1 MAGWLGVIGVSLF
14 FGALAAWWNRM
25 AMRQQSDY
33 ALVVYAL
40 GFFAA
45 GITMR
50 SMFWLTTA
58 ILPVIALIVFR
69 KFAANR

>member
-1 MAGWLGVIGVSLF
+1 
-14 FGALAAWWNRM
+14 M
-25 AMRQQSDY
+25 AMSQQSDY

-69 KFAANR
+69 KLTSKQ